1 MIISTFDATA
11 CSGSGVISKKELKLF
26 YTAFLD
32 AGRLGDRKL
41 GELTDK
47 SYCAMTSNGDVQ
59 LSFHM
64 YKLSF
69 LNFLLGKQPNGP
81 GQFMFGIVETEEDVP
96 TLFPIDY
103 SALTLSKE
111 EQEEQRTREEF
122 LSRENVAAKK
132 EIPQAATKREGI
144 IKESA
149 SPGRERRRSVLV

>member
-1 MIISTFDATA
+1 M
-11 CSGSGVISKKELKLF
+11 ISKKELKLF

-47 SYCAMTSNGDVQ
+47 SYSAMTSNGDVQ

-103 SALTLSKE
+103 SALTFPKEEGEMEDRSKATRGDILSKTNVAE
-111 EQEEQRTREEF
+111 AEKETRE
-122 LSRENVAAKK
+122 
-132 EIPQAATKREGI
+132 QATKREGAQ
-144 IKESA
+144 KEGA
-149 SPGRERRRSVLV
+149 SPGKERRRSVLV

>member
-1 MIISTFDATA
+1 
-11 CSGSGVISKKELKLF
+11 
-26 YTAFLD
+26 
-32 AGRLGDRKL
+32 
-41 GELTDK
+41 
-47 SYCAMTSNGDVQ
+47 MTSNGDVQ

-111 EQEEQRTREEF
+111 EQEEQRTRGEAV
-122 LSRENVAAKK
+122 SRENFASKK
-132 EIPQAATKREGI
+132 EIPQATTKREGI

>member
-1 MIISTFDATA
+1 M
-11 CSGSGVISKKELKLF
+11 ISKKELKLF

-32 AGRLGDRKL
+32 AGKL
-41 GELTDK
+41 EDTAVAELTEK
-47 SYCAMTSNGDVQ
+47 SYKAMTSNGEVQ

-81 GQFMFGIVETEEDVP
+81 GQFMFGIVETEEDTP

-111 EQEEQRTREEF
+111 ELEEQSREGEF
-122 LSRENVAAKK
+122 LSTRVNAAAQTEVAQ
-132 EIPQAATKREGI
+132 IRKREPAT
-144 IKESA
+144 IKENA

>member
-1 MIISTFDATA
+1 M
-11 CSGSGVISKKELKLF
+11 ISKKELKLF

-81 GQFMFGIVETEEDVP
+81 GQFMFGIVETEEDTP

-111 EQEEQRTREEF
+111 ELEEQSREGEF
-122 LSRENVAAKK
+122 LSTRVNAAAQTEVAQ
-132 EIPQAATKREGI
+132 IRKREPAT
-144 IKESA
+144 IKENA

>member
-1 MIISTFDATA
+1 M
-11 CSGSGVISKKELKLF
+11 ISKKELKLF

-32 AGRLGDRKL
+32 AGRLGERKL

-47 SYCAMTSNGDVQ
+47 SYSAMTGNGDVQ

-81 GQFMFGIVETEEDVP
+81 GQFMFGIVETEEDTP

-103 SALTLSKE
+103 SALALSKE
-111 EQEEQRTREEF
+111 EQEEESKIERVEF
-122 LSRENVAAKK
+122 LSRANVAAQT
-132 EIPQAATKREGI
+132 EVGQISKREGTMR
-144 IKESA
+144 ENA

>member
-1 MIISTFDATA
+1 MTQPHTS
-11 CSGSGVISKKELKLF
+11 SGSGVISKKELKLF

-32 AGRLGDRKL
+32 AGKL
-41 GELTDK
+41 DDIAVAELTDK
-47 SYCAMTSNGDVQ
+47 SYGAMTSNGEVQ

-81 GQFMFGIVETEEDVP
+81 GQFMFGIVETEEDTP

-111 EQEEQRTREEF
+111 EQEEQSKGGGGEF
-122 LSRENVAAKK
+122 LSRANVAAQT
-132 EIPQAATKREGI
+132 EVGQITKREGAMR
-144 IKESA
+144 ENA